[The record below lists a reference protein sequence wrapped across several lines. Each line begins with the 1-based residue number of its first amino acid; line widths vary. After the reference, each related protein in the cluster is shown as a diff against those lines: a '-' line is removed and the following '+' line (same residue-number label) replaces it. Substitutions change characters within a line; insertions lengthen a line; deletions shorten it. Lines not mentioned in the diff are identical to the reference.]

1 MCQMF
6 RTQVEKSTDLHNEMR
21 QQLKGIEEQTESTN
35 ESHRK
40 LQIRVVDIE
49 QRIGVMQK
57 QIDSN
62 YEEQT
67 KLKEEQTE
75 LKEEQT
81 RLKEEQTELKEEQT
95 RLKEEVNAVKDEN
108 KPHKPSKEGKL
119 FH

>member
-1 MCQMF
+1 MYQMF
-6 RTQVEKSTDLHNEMR
+6 RTQVEKSTYLHNEMR
-21 QQLKGIEEQTESTN
+21 QLLKGIEEQTESTN

-49 QRIGVMQK
+49 QKISVMQK
-57 QIDSN
+57 QIDSI

-67 KLKEEQTE
+67 KLKEG
-75 LKEEQT
+75 
-81 RLKEEQTELKEEQT
+81 QTELKEEQT

-119 FH
+119 FN

>member
-1 MCQMF
+1 MWQMF
-6 RTQVEKSTDLHNEMR
+6 RTHVEKSTDLHKEMR

-40 LQIRVVDIE
+40 LQIRVEDIE
-49 QRIGVMQK
+49 QKISVMQK

-62 YEEQT
+62 YEE
-67 KLKEEQTE
+67 LKEEQTE

-81 RLKEEQTELKEEQT
+81 RLKEEI
-95 RLKEEVNAVKDEN
+95 NAVKDEN

-119 FH
+119 FN